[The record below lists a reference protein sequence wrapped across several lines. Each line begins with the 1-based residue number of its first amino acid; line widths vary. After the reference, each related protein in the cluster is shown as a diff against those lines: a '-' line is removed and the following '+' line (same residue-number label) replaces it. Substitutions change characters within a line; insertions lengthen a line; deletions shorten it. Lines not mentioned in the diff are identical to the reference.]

1 MTLYIVRRV
10 LWFVPVLLA
19 VSLITFALMHMVPGG
34 PWDEEGRTLAPS
46 VIENLN
52 RRYGLDLPYWQQYL
66 KFLTGAIQGDLGVS
80 FVRRDVEVTSILM
93 QGLPVTAAVG
103 GIALGIALV
112 AGITLGVLAA
122 LKQNSW
128 IDYLSVAVGT
138 LGASVPNFV
147 LGIILVFVLALGLR
161 LLPTSGWGRP
171 EHLILPALTLAALPT
186 AFIARVTRSS
196 MLDVIHQDYV
206 RTARSKGLAERAV
219 VLRHML
225 RNALIPVLTVA
236 GPIAANLVTGS
247 FIVENLFAV
256 PGVGRLFV
264 VAVSARDYGL
274 IMGATLFFAVA
285 ISVANLIVDIL
296 YAAVDPRIRYSR

>member
-34 PWDEEGRTLAPS
+34 PWDGDGRTLAPS

-66 KFLTGAIQGDLGVS
+66 KFLGGAIQGDLGVS
-80 FVRRDVEVTSILM
+80 FVRRDTEVTTILL

-103 GIALGIALV
+103 GTALAIALV

-225 RNALIPVLTVA
+225 RNALIPILTVA

-247 FIVENLFAV
+247 FIVENLFSV

-285 ISVANLIVDIL
+285 ISVANLIVDVL

>member
-1 MTLYIVRRV
+1 MTLYILRRV

-19 VSLITFALMHMVPGG
+19 VSLITFILMHLVPGG
-34 PWDEEGRTLAPS
+34 PWDDEKTLPPS

-66 KFLTGAIQGDLGVS
+66 KFLGGALQGDLGVS
-80 FVRRDVEVTSILM
+80 FTRRDVEVTAILL

-103 GIALGIALV
+103 GIALGMALV
-112 AGITLGVLAA
+112 VGISLGVLAA

-147 LGIILVFVLALGLR
+147 LGIILVFVLSLGLR
-161 LLPTSGWGRP
+161 LLPTGGWGRP
-171 EHLILPALTLAALPT
+171 EQLVLPALTLAALPT
-186 AFIARVTRSS
+186 AFIARITRSS
-196 MLDVIHQDYV
+196 MLEVMHQDYV
-206 RTARSKGLAERAV
+206 RTARSKGLAEPAV
-219 VLRHML
+219 VLRHVL
-225 RNALIPVLTVA
+225 RNALIPILTVA

-247 FIVENLFAV
+247 FIVENLFSV
-256 PGVGRLFV
+256 PGIGRMFV

-285 ISVANLIVDIL
+285 ISVANLIVDVL
-296 YAAVDPRIRYSR
+296 YAAADPRIRYS